1 MTEQP
6 SRPFSSGPDLPP
18 DDGVRFDLRH
28 VAAALAISV
37 LIIGCAIFL
46 AGLVTALMAESL
58 GSLEGPRRTLTFLI
72 VMQATIAALS
82 VAAAGLFGPRDRI
95 LTLAPPRGGLR
106 DFGTV
111 LAVMACVLG
120 LYTFLAMQWFP
131 DLVQRDLAQFRPVLA
146 DEYAMAAFVALA
158 IGAPLSEE
166 LLFRGFLMGVLRRS
180 WLGYSGAALAATF
193 GWTALHWGYS
203 PVGLIEVFIAGL
215 IFSWALWR
223 TGSIIV
229 PIVCHGLYN
238 ATVLVILWSVSF
250 AG

>member
-1 MTEQP
+1 MNDEP
-6 SRPFSSGPDLPP
+6 SRQFPREPDLPP
-18 DDGVRFDLRH
+18 NDGRRFDLRH
-28 VAAALAISV
+28 VAAALAISL

-58 GSLEGPRRTLTFLI
+58 GTLQGPRRTLIFLL
-72 VMQATIAALS
+72 VMQAAIAALS
-82 VAAAGLFGPRDRI
+82 VAAAGLFGPRERI
-95 LTLAPPRGGLR
+95 LTYAPPRGGLR
-106 DFGTV
+106 DFGVV
-111 LAVMACVLG
+111 LAVMAGVLG

-146 DEYAMAAFVALA
+146 DEYALAAFVALA

-180 WLGYSGAALAATF
+180 WLGYSGAALVSTF
-193 GWTALHWGYS
+193 GWTVLHWGYS

-223 TGSIIV
+223 TASIIV
-229 PIVCHGLYN
+229 PIVCHGFYN
-238 ATVLVILWSVSF
+238 ATVLVILWSFSF